1 MSRYRSDDDGQG
13 GQGGKDGA
21 KPQVQSRF
29 QEPTPQ
35 PNWPANHVDLHTH
48 SDRSDGVLP
57 PADLYRQMTSVGL
70 EIAAL
75 ADHDTLAGYRL
86 LRDQIATGTLA
97 LGPRVICATEINS
110 VADRSLVELGIEL
123 EEGELHILGYGVD
136 ADDGSF
142 EAKLEGQRN
151 ARQTRL
157 LLMIERLRELGV
169 PIDDQIAPAL
179 ASDEAVGRPHV
190 ARAMVAAGHV
200 DTVQQAFDEWID
212 RNGPAYVPRQG
223 LRSREAIDAI
233 IAAGG
238 IPVLAHYPAA
248 PEQPTL
254 ISLLMEWGVRGVEV
268 YYRKFT
274 PQTVSAM
281 ADLATRLGLL
291 ATGGSDYHGDTMSYA
306 EAMQTTYV
314 PLDAG
319 ERLLAALGANGVRAA
334 SVP

>member
-1 MSRYRSDDDGQG
+1 MS
-13 GQGGKDGA
+13 
-21 KPQVQSRF
+21 PEVQSRF
-29 QEPTPQ
+29 QEPTPVAG
-35 PNWPANHVDLHTH
+35 WPHNQVDLHSH

-57 PADLYRQMTSVGL
+57 PAELYQQMTQVGL

-86 LRDQIATGTLA
+86 LRDQIATGALP
-97 LGPRVICATEINS
+97 LGPRLIAATEINS
-110 VADRSLVELGIEL
+110 VADRTLIELGIEL
-123 EEGELHILGYGVD
+123 EEGELHILGFGVD
-136 ADDGSF
+136 ADDRAF

-200 DTVQQAFDEWID
+200 DTVQRAFDEWID

-223 LRSREAIDAI
+223 MRSREAIDAI
-233 IAAGG
+233 LAAGG

-254 ISLLMEWGVRGVEV
+254 IKLLMEWGVRGLEV
-268 YYRKFT
+268 YYRRFLPET
-274 PQTVSAM
+274 IAQM
-281 ADLATRLGLL
+281 AELAERLDLL
-291 ATGGSDYHGDTMSYA
+291 ATGGSDYHGDTMSYV
-306 EAMQTTYV
+306 EATETTYV
-314 PLDAG
+314 PREAG
-319 ERLLAALGANGVRAA
+319 ERLLAALGGVAGFGAERTA
-334 SVP
+334 